1 MVFNDKADA
10 GESDMVLCNPSIVK
24 MSEDTDVREE
34 GCLSFPQINGDV
46 TRSIWIDVEVIF
58 LYLLCSSHDVISS

>member
-10 GESDMVLCNPSIVK
+10 GESDVMLCNPVIVE
-24 MSEDTDVREE
+24 MSDKTDVKEE

-46 TRSIWIDVEVIF
+46 TRSIWIDVEVSAA
-58 LYLLCSSHDVISS
+58 LLFHLFTQTNTA